1 MKTKYN
7 AALQL
12 YDDMIRGLPKKRP
25 TCEEILKQRNLW
37 ALNKNE
43 LEINDELREEIISK
57 INGENKIVFSI
68 FKSKLKS

>member
-1 MKTKYN
+1 MKTNYN

-43 LEINDELREEIISK
+43 LQINDELREEIISK
-57 INGENKIVFSI
+57 INENQIIFSI
-68 FKSKLKS
+68 LKSKLNI

>member
-1 MKTKYN
+1 
-7 AALQL
+7 
-12 YDDMIRGLPKKRP
+12 MIRGLPKKRP

-57 INGENKIVFSI
+57 INENQIIFSI
-68 FKSKLKS
+68 LKSKLNI